1 MTFFQKFL
9 NALLRVQS
17 VLSAPQSLLS
27 SRRIRAEHPDDTK
40 FIFGQGAL
48 AGHRLYA
55 AKADLTACEVIAVY
69 NALIYLGSSK
79 RFETVRCEFL
89 RRGSLTLGFVGFFGG
104 NPYSI
109 KRVLKNF
116 DVAHEPV
123 LPDEMNRD
131 GGYIISFFNGKHP
144 SLHTIFCTRTDGKW
158 LGYNIHSNDR
168 RPMPFDPQKLTA
180 QFIRGYRLEDIHK

>member
-17 VLSAPQSLLS
+17 VLSAPQSLLLPH
-27 SRRIRAEHPDDTK
+27 RIKAEQTGDCN
-40 FIFGQGAL
+40 FIHGQGAL

-55 AKADLTACEVIAVY
+55 AKANLTACEVIAVY
-69 NALIYLGSSK
+69 NALIYLGRPK
-79 RFETVRCEFL
+79 RFETVRREFL

-123 LPDEMNRD
+123 SPDEMNRD
-131 GGYIISFFNGKHP
+131 GEYIISFFNGKHP
-144 SLHTIFCTRTDGKW
+144 SYHTVFCTRADGKW

-168 RPMPFDPQKLTA
+168 RPMPFDPQKLTE